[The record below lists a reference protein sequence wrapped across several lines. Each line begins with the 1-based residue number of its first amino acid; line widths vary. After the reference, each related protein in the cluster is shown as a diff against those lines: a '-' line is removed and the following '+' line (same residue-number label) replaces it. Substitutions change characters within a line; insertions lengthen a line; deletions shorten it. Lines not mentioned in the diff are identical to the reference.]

1 MTYSNERYVSVKE
14 LMEKAVMLQRLS
26 SEIKGMQFSDA
37 ISYLLKELKIRVVD
51 ITDLENDPES
61 LNYRCFLR
69 YKNSE
74 IKNLSKRKVIA
85 ICLSMRLPLMLS
97 LLMLHNAGFV
107 LANSLE
113 DAIFYLIL
121 DSCVGFTFEMINK
134 MLKENG
140 FEPLTN
146 KNS

>member
-1 MTYSNERYVSVKE
+1 
-14 LMEKAVMLQRLS
+14 MEKAVMLQRLS
-26 SEIKGMQFSDA
+26 SEIKGMQFSNA

-51 ITDLENDPES
+51 ITDLANDPES
-61 LNYRCFLR
+61 LSYRCFLR
-69 YKNSE
+69 YKNAE

-107 LANSLE
+107 LTNSLE

-121 DSCVGFTFEMINK
+121 DSCVGFSFEMINK